1 MEPALRIGLAA
12 GHRRGHRQVQPA
24 ADPPG
29 PRGRRGRR
37 RTAAATTVSGSQP
50 MTKPSS
56 ASALAPALT
65 LASELEPERYVVP
78 QHLATPATG
87 RGPQFRDDV
96 WDFRPFVPRT
106 TGRARADFT
115 RLPDGVA
122 ALTAKQYLYSR
133 IHRPIPT
140 AHYGGAAGARPL
152 KLTCA
157 ALETQV
163 FTRIVTQLGEQ
174 GAPRLRDVTQ
184 EHLDALVRRW
194 RRTCS
199 PTTVA
204 QQMAFVRRI
213 AAHGPYL
220 SADYLTIIPW
230 GAHRAA
236 DDASAWSPE
245 NTTPRI
251 PEPILAP
258 MLQAAL
264 FYVHTASGDLL
275 AATRRSRDCRRHAR
289 REPCRKGPRHD
300 GSRRSSNYAAGSG
313 GASPRCPATKPASDQ
328 TRPSSAGWCRHPTPA
343 SPTYSPACVADSV
356 CCTSTSRPA
365 PNSATRKEAWTP
377 RCRPGRPPPR

>member
-1 MEPALRIGLAA
+1 MEPALRTGLAA
-12 GHRRGHRQVQPA
+12 GHLRGHRRVQPG
-24 ADPPG
+24 ADPAG
-29 PRGRRGRR
+29 PHGRRSRR
-37 RTAAATTVSGSQP
+37 RTAAATTGSGGQP
-50 MTKPSS
+50 MTGPSA
-56 ASALAPALT
+56 ASALAP
-65 LASELEPERYVVP
+65 ASELEPERYVVP

-122 ALTAKQYLYSR
+122 ELTAKQYLYSR

-140 AHYGGAAGARPL
+140 AHYGGAAAARPL
-152 KLTCA
+152 KLTGA

-220 SADYLTIIPW
+220 SEDRLTIIPW
-230 GAHRAA
+230 GVHRAA
-236 DDASAWSPE
+236 DDASPWSPE

-264 FYVHTASGDLL
+264 FYVQTASGDLL
-275 AATRRSRDCRRHAR
+275 AGAREVAGLQAARSPGPLPKGAATRRVAAFIEQRRRAGR
-289 REPCRKGPRHD
+289 GIPALPRHEA
-300 GSRRSSNYAAGSG
+300 GKSRGAAIVG
-313 GASPRCPATKPASDQ
+313 GVVQ
-328 TRPSSAGWCRHPTPA
+328 
-343 SPTYSPACVADSV
+343 
-356 CCTSTSRPA
+356 A
-365 PNSATRKEAWTP
+365 PN
-377 RCRPGRPPPR
+377 